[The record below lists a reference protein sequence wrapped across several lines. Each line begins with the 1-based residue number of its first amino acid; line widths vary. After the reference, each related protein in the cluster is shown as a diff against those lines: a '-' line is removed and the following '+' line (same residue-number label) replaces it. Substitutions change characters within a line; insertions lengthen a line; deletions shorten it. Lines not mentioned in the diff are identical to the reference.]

1 MSDPLPHIEVA
12 SDHALRVCFLESSMG
27 GDRSTGLSDAVEAR
41 PLLSALTGT
50 IRQALLALRREPL
63 VGMTDVVAGYASI
76 LVRFDP
82 LHFAP
87 ETLAERLRHVLLSA
101 SAASF
106 PPPSR
111 VELPVWYGGDH
122 GPDLEDLARHAGL
135 APADVIARHTAADYT
150 VAFFGFAP
158 GFPYLLGLPPSL
170 QMPRLASP
178 RLAVP
183 AGSVALAGAQAG
195 IYPSRSPG
203 GWRLIGRTS
212 TPLLHM
218 AATPWTVLQPGDTV
232 RFVPQQHT
240 PFVEPETRT
249 APVEQSKVPAALQVL
264 SPGPLTTV
272 QDLGRPGYAHLGIS
286 AGGAA
291 DAIALRLANRLVG
304 NPDDAAALEVT
315 VRGPVLRAERDVRI
329 AVAGTLSMTLD
340 GVAVPCGQTLRVRRG
355 QILRCGHVAEGA
367 RAYLALA
374 GGIVVPRLA
383 GSAATDVRAG
393 FGGFFG
399 RPLQPGDVLCG
410 PVAFDRDADLDPATL
425 SRIAWLTPQGAR
437 LLERR
442 TTLRVTWGA
451 QAAWFP
457 SSLRAGIAQV
467 PLSVR
472 AQANRAGMRLLSDP
486 PLPFVDGASPAAQ
499 LLSTG
504 VSAGAVQVP
513 PDGQPILLG
522 IEQQVTGGYPVLAQV
537 IAADLPL
544 LGRLRPGD
552 SIGLVPVS
560 LADAQAAYASL
571 QVELAQAVVSAPP
584 SDDAQHP

>member
-1 MSDPLPHIEVA
+1 MSDPLPRIEVA
-12 SDHALRVCFLESSMG
+12 SDHALRVCFLESFMG
-27 GDRSTGLSDAVEAR
+27 GDRSAGLSDAIEAR
-41 PLLSALTGT
+41 PSLSTLAGT
-50 IRQALLALRREPL
+50 IRQTLLALRRDPL
-63 VGMTDVVAGYASI
+63 AGMTDVVAGYASI

-87 ETLAERLRHVLLSA
+87 EKLAEALRHILHSA

-106 PPPSR
+106 PPPSHI
-111 VELPVWYGGDH
+111 ELPVWYGGDQ

-135 APADVIARHTAADYT
+135 APADVIARHAAADYT

-158 GFPYLLGLPPSL
+158 GFPYLIGLPPSL

-195 IYPSRSPG
+195 IYPSCSPG

-232 RFVPQQHT
+232 RFVPQTYT
-240 PFVEPETRT
+240 PFVEPEQTT
-249 APVEQSKVPAALQVL
+249 APAEQSRAQAALHVL

-272 QDLGRPGYAHLGIS
+272 QDLGRPGFAHLGIS

-291 DAIALRLANRLVG
+291 DPIALRLANRLVG
-304 NPDDAAALEVT
+304 NQDGAAALEVT
-315 VRGPVLRAERDVRI
+315 VRGPALRAARDVRI
-329 AVAGTLSMTLD
+329 AVAGTLPMTLD
-340 GVAVPCGQTLRVRRG
+340 GVAVPCGQTLPVRRG

-374 GGIVVPRLA
+374 GGFVVPRLA

-393 FGGFFG
+393 FGGFLG
-399 RPLQPGDVLCG
+399 RALQSGDVLCG
-410 PVAFDRDADLDPATL
+410 PVDVDLDPAT
-425 SRIAWLTPQGAR
+425 SARIARLTPQGAH

-442 TTLRVTWGA
+442 TTLRVTWGP

-457 SSLRAGIAQV
+457 SSLRDRITQV

-472 AQANRAGMRLLSDP
+472 AQANRAGLRLLADP

-499 LLSTG
+499 LLSAG
-504 VSAGAVQVP
+504 VSTGTVQVP

-522 IEQQVTGGYPVLAQV
+522 IEQQVTGGYPVLAVV

-552 SIGLVPVS
+552 TIGLVPVS
-560 LADAQAAYASL
+560 LADAQAAYAAL
-571 QVELAQAVVSAPP
+571 QAALAQAIVSAPD
-584 SDDAQHP
+584 SDDAQRP